1 MQTARR
7 LYLYA
12 MSAIALGVFAFGI
25 ALLIEAVL
33 ANAGI
38 LEAQAY
44 LGASTRE
51 RLSQAIAMVAVGG
64 PVWAIHWW
72 LAQRGRGAGRPGA
85 DAERRSPIR
94 AAYLTLVLTVSLLVW
109 AGSVIEVVRA
119 VIAPYLDLPSDFGP
133 FGGAGAV
140 GRLLVAFA
148 VWLFHAWIRRSDL
161 LDGEVSGAAAWLPR
175 LYLYAVSLGALTAA
189 LSAIG
194 ALAPLLVA
202 HRAEPDG
209 YIRISI
215 LEDAT
220 SVVVW
225 GAIWFLHWRYAR
237 DVADADDW
245 RGSEERGSRT
255 RLAAFVATIT
265 VSSYFTVSAL
275 ARLGRAFLLPALVS
289 DAAGQSGFSSVWE
302 MASVEVV
309 SLVPWAIAWWLHA
322 RWLQMEPAS
331 AEPARALDVDRLGDH
346 AVAAVG
352 LAFGGIASGWL
363 IGLAVDLVFHGAR
376 TTAAGG
382 YLDGFGSGWHFE
394 LGTWLPN
401 AIVGL
406 AVWAAW
412 WRNIVQRRAADPEG
426 EANTT
431 IRRAFLYLTLAVAI
445 VATLGS
451 ATLLLYRVVGSV
463 IGAQLGGDTV
473 SEISTPLGAVIA
485 AAIALAYHGL
495 LLRRDLA
502 LRPAVR
508 VEVPAGPPAREG
520 AEGPGRA
527 MPAGEPPTAVVHL
540 APAPGLRIADIVID
554 CADHE
559 AVVSFWEAALGWE
572 RRNINK
578 QYVGLEPPAARQSA
592 EGSGA
597 LSLLFQKVPE
607 PKVGKNRVHLD
618 FRAADRTAEVARL
631 VALGAHEGMTRSLGT
646 LTWTVLSDP
655 EGNEFCVS

>member
-12 MSAIALGVFAFGI
+12 MSAIALAVLAFGI

-38 LEAQAY
+38 LDGQAY

-64 PVWAIHWW
+64 PVWGIHWW
-72 LAQRGRGAGRPGA
+72 LAQRGRAAGRPGA
-85 DAERRSPIR
+85 EAERRSPIR
-94 AAYLTLVLTVSLLVW
+94 AAYLTLVLAVSLLVW
-109 AGSVIEVVRA
+109 AGSVIDVVRA
-119 VIAPYLDLPSDFGP
+119 MIAPSLNLPSDFGP
-133 FGGAGAV
+133 FGGADAV
-140 GRLLVAFA
+140 GRALVAVA

-161 LDGEVSGAAAWLPR
+161 RAGEVSGAAAWLPR
-175 LYLYAVSLGALTAA
+175 LYLYAASFGTLTAA
-189 LSAIG
+189 LTSIG
-194 ALAPLLVA
+194 ALVPLLVA

-209 YIRISI
+209 FSRISI

-225 GAIWFLHWRYAR
+225 GAIWLIHWRYAR
-237 DVADADDW
+237 IVSGLDDW
-245 RGSEERGSRT
+245 RGRAERGSRT

-265 VSSYFTVSAL
+265 VSSYFTIAAL
-275 ARLGRAFLLPALVS
+275 AKLGRAFLLPALVS
-289 DAAGQSGFSSVWE
+289 DAAGQSGFSSTWE
-302 MASVEVV
+302 MAGVEVV
-309 SLVPWAIAWWLHA
+309 TLVLWAIAWWLHA
-322 RWLQMEPAS
+322 RWLGLEPAS
-331 AEPARALDVDRLGDH
+331 AEPARALDIDRLDDH

-376 TTAAGG
+376 TTVAGG
-382 YLDGFGSGWHFE
+382 YLDGFGSGWRFE

-406 AVWAAW
+406 AVWAAC
-412 WRNIVQRRAADPEG
+412 WRNIVRRRAADPQG

-445 VATLGS
+445 VATLVS
-451 ATLLLYRVVGSV
+451 ATLLLYRIIGSV

-495 LLRRDLA
+495 LLRRDTA
-502 LRPAVR
+502 LRPAAR
-508 VEVPAGPPAREG
+508 GEAPAVTEA
-520 AEGPGRA
+520 ADVA
-527 MPAGEPPTAVVHL
+527 PTIAVHPI
-540 APAPGLRIADIVID
+540 PAPGLRIADVVID

-559 AVVSFWEAALGWE
+559 AVVAFWEAALGWE
-572 RRNINK
+572 RQAVNE
-578 QYVGLEPPAARQSA
+578 QYVGLQPPAARRSA
-592 EGSGA
+592 EGSGTP
-597 LSLLFQKVPE
+597 SLLFQKVAE
-607 PKVGKNRVHLD
+607 PKVGKNRVHVD
-618 FRAADRTAEVARL
+618 FRSVDREAEVARL
-631 VALGAHEGMTRSLGT
+631 LALGAHEGATRSLGDF
-646 LTWTVLSDP
+646 TWTVLSDP
-655 EGNEFCVS
+655 EGNEFCVT